1 MEKTFEI
8 PVGTTVWLMHKN
20 RAISGTVTKVWY
32 TRFISPVDYETIVD
46 SEWYTVCDAEN
57 KKIDSFRKETLFLI
71 KEELLKSL

>member
-20 RAISGTVTKVWY
+20 RAITGTVTKAWY
-32 TRFISPVDYETIVD
+32 TRFISPVDYETIVE

-57 KKIDSFRKETLFLI
+57 KKIDSFRKESLFLN
-71 KEELLKSL
+71 KENLLKSL

>member
-32 TRFISPVDYETIVD
+32 TKFISPVDYETIVD
-46 SEWYTVCDAEN
+46 SEWYTVSDAEN
-57 KKIDSFRKETLFLI
+57 KKIDSFRKETLFLS

>member
-8 PVGTTVWLMHKN
+8 PVGTTVWHMHKN

-57 KKIDSFRKETLFLI
+57 KKIDSFRKETLFLS

>member
-57 KKIDSFRKETLFLI
+57 KKIDSFRKETLFLS

>member
-1 MEKTFEI
+1 MENTFEI

-57 KKIDSFRKETLFLI
+57 KKIDSFRKETLFLS
-71 KEELLKSL
+71 KEDLLKSL

>member
-1 MEKTFEI
+1 
-8 PVGTTVWLMHKN
+8 MHKN
-20 RAISGTVTKVWY
+20 RAVSGTVTKVWY

-57 KKIDSFRKETLFLI
+57 KKIDSFRKGTLFLN